1 MGKRGSACVFALQ
14 RVCACLAAVLYVCAH
29 VTAAATC
36 RSTRLST
43 AANVTIFPTDALT
56 CTESP
61 APDGITGSF
70 LLWSLKDQGTGYV
83 SIVVAAPLDVGQW
96 VALGFSEQGE
106 MIKSTAI
113 IVWIARGLP
122 RVRTYYLRDK
132 VESAVVPDATRI
144 TFVAGP
150 ELSYDS
156 KQKTV
161 FMAFQIDFAKSL
173 AKPNFLLY
181 AQGQESADDA
191 PMQHNVQWMDK
202 SSFPTGSVGESAAD
216 KLQKRVRTHG
226 ALQVFGWGILL
237 PIGVLFAR
245 YAKSLDPAWFYIHI
259 TFQMIGFIF
268 VIAGLGTGVS
278 LANEINV
285 HGLAGHKGLGFFL
298 FALAILQVLAV
309 IARPGKDAKL
319 RKYWNWYHWWVGRL
333 ALFLACINIFVGLNL
348 TKNNRAGTNPLK
360 TSYIILLVLELVV
373 FAILEALY
381 WFKWNRSRPV
391 NTSGTSLRWNPTDRY

>member
-1 MGKRGSACVFALQ
+1 M
-14 RVCACLAAVLYVCAH
+14 
-29 VTAAATC
+29 
-36 RSTRLST
+36 
-43 AANVTIFPTDALT
+43 
-56 CTESP
+56 
-61 APDGITGSF
+61 
-70 LLWSLKDQGTGYV
+70 
-83 SIVVAAPLDVGQW
+83 AAPLDVGQW

-202 SSFPTGSVGESAAD
+202 SSFPTGTFLVSSPHV
-216 KLQKRVRTHG
+216 KLH
-226 ALQVFGWGILL
+226 FSCPLL
-237 PIGVLFAR
+237 RKCDAR
-245 YAKSLDPAWFYIHI
+245 FC
-259 TFQMIGFIF
+259 
-268 VIAGLGTGVS
+268 VS
-278 LANEINV
+278 
-285 HGLAGHKGLGFFL
+285 
-298 FALAILQVLAV
+298 ILQ
-309 IARPGKDAKL
+309 RPFICVHLMKGTFHAKD
-319 RKYWNWYHWWVGRL
+319 
-333 ALFLACINIFVGLNL
+333 
-348 TKNNRAGTNPLK
+348 
-360 TSYIILLVLELVV
+360 VV
-373 FAILEALY
+373 DDE
-381 WFKWNRSRPV
+381 
-391 NTSGTSLRWNPTDRY
+391 

>member
-1 MGKRGSACVFALQ
+1 M
-14 RVCACLAAVLYVCAH
+14 
-29 VTAAATC
+29 
-36 RSTRLST
+36 
-43 AANVTIFPTDALT
+43 
-56 CTESP
+56 
-61 APDGITGSF
+61 
-70 LLWSLKDQGTGYV
+70 
-83 SIVVAAPLDVGQW
+83 AAPLDVGQW